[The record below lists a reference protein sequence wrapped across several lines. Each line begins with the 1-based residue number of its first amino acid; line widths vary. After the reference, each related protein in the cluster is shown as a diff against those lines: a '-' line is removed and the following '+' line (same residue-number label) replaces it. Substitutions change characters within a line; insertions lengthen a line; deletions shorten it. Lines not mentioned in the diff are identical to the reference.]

1 MHQRIVFKELLKMNK
16 TILYFHGFKSSSDS
30 TKAQNLKKFIKKNTK
45 NTLIKVPNLN
55 DNFENAFNEI
65 NKIIESCDNDIVFMG
80 SSLGGYYATY
90 FSQLHNTKAVLINPA
105 IAPLKG
111 VDVNLGE
118 NENYATGN
126 KFIINKGDINFLRS
140 LSFKKLSN
148 LENIMV
154 LVESDDEILPFN
166 KTSSYFSGSHIDVT
180 FGGDHSY
187 QSLSSK
193 YIKIK
198 NFLNLA

>member
-1 MHQRIVFKELLKMNK
+1 MNK

-30 TKAQNLKKFIKKNTK
+30 TKAKNLKKFIKKNTK

-65 NKIIESCDNDIVFMG
+65 NKIIESCNNDIVFMG

-90 FSQLHNTKAVLINPA
+90 FSQLLKTKAVLINPA

-111 VDVNLGE
+111 FDMNLGE

-126 KFIINKGDINFLRS
+126 KFIINKDDITFLRS

-148 LENIMV
+148 LENMMV
-154 LVESDDEILPFN
+154 LIESDDEILPFN
-166 KTSSYFSGSHIDVT
+166 KTSSYFSSAHIDVT

-198 NFLNLA
+198 KFLNLT